1 MRPIS
6 PFNYLIKSNAKTVS
20 KWGLFS
26 FYIKG
31 EYNGNRKEIF
41 SKRHKSHR
49 LKQL

>member
-1 MRPIS
+1 MRP
-6 PFNYLIKSNAKTVS
+6 KSFQLSYKMKTVS

-31 EYNGNRKEIF
+31 ERDGNRKEIF
-41 SKRHKSHR
+41 SKKHKSLR

>member
-6 PFNYLIKSNAKTVS
+6 PFNYLIKSNAETVS

-31 EYNGNRKEIF
+31 ERDGNRKEIF
-41 SKRHKSHR
+41 SKKHKSLR

>member
-6 PFNYLIKSNAKTVS
+6 PFNYLIKSNAETVS

-31 EYNGNRKEIF
+31 ECNGDWKEIF
-41 SKRHKSHR
+41 SKRHKSPR
-49 LKQL
+49 FKQL

>member
-1 MRPIS
+1 MRPIKS
-6 PFNYLIKSNAKTVS
+6 FQLSYKSNAETVF

-31 EYNGNRKEIF
+31 EYNGDWKEIF
-41 SKRHKSHR
+41 SKRHKSPR